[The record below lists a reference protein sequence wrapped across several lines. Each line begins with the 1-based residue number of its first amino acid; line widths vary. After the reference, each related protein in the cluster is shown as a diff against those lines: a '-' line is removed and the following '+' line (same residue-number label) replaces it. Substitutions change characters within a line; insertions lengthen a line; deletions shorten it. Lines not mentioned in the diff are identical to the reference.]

1 MKASI
6 IGAGLIGTKRAKA
19 LKKLGI
25 DIHFVADT
33 NHESAFALTQK
44 YGGTPIGNFESIL
57 NENNDDFVIVAT
69 PNQFLYPI
77 SIALINKGNNV
88 LIEKP
93 GAINSDQIMS
103 LCKAEM
109 QNRVHV
115 QVGYNH
121 IYHPSFQEA
130 LADIKSI
137 GDVMYIDAHY
147 GHGGAHLSSE
157 GWRTNPAN
165 HAGDLADKGCHLINL
180 SNWFLSGYFSK
191 VQGTVK
197 TYYWNYPVED
207 NAFMLLETTE
217 GQVAHLHT
225 SCTNWRNSFYF
236 GIFGTKGKFEIN
248 GLGGSYGT
256 ESLTKTLLIENEIK
270 PSVRIIE
277 YLQEDNS
284 WELEIENFISGN
296 IIHSLGYCLEC
307 MEVIEEIY
315 RQNRTKYD
323 SCS

>member
-1 MKASI
+1 MRASI
-6 IGAGLIGTKRAKA
+6 VGAGLIGNKRAKA

-33 NHESAFALTQK
+33 NHDSAFDLTQK
-44 YGGTPIGNFESIL
+44 YGGIPVGNFETIL
-57 NENNDDFVIVAT
+57 NEKDDFVIVAT

-77 SIALINKGNNV
+77 SMALINSGNNV

-93 GAINSDQIMS
+93 GAINSKQIMS
-103 LCKAEM
+103 LIKAEYD
-109 QNRVHV
+109 NNVKV

-121 IYHPSFQEA
+121 IFHPAFQEA
-130 LADIKSI
+130 LADIESI
-137 GDVMYIDAHY
+137 GNVMYVDAHY
-147 GHGGAHLSSE
+147 GHGGAYLSSD

-207 NAFMLLETTE
+207 NAFMILETTE

-256 ESLTKTLLIENEIK
+256 ESLTKTFLIENEIK
-270 PSVRIIE
+270 PSVNVTE
-277 YLQEDNS
+277 YLQDDNS
-284 WELEIENFISGN
+284 WELEIKRFISDPV
-296 IIHSLGYCLEC
+296 HPLGYCLEC
-307 MEVIEEIY
+307 MEVIEEVY
-315 RQNRTKYD
+315 RQNRTAYD